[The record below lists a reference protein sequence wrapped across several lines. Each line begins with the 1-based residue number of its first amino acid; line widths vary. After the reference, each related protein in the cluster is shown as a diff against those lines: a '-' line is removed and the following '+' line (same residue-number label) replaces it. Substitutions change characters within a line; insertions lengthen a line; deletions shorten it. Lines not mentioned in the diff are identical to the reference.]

1 MHIGGEPELLD
12 CGLVVRTPTGE
23 SLFAESVYRDCVIG
37 MVEHEFE
44 ANLISLDIHDFSAIL
59 GMDWLESHYATVD
72 GFKKEVVFKK
82 PGKTEVKF
90 CGECKVLPSCV
101 ISAISTRR
109 LLRKGCSAYLAHVID
124 TEARELRL
132 EDIAVVKE
140 FPNVFPDELPRM
152 PPNREAEFSIDLVS
166 KTSPISMA
174 PYRMA
179 PVELKELKV
188 QLQELVEK
196 RFIRPSV
203 SLWGA
208 LVLFVKKNDKTFRLC
223 IDYRQLNKVT
233 VRNKYLLPRIDD
245 LLDQLQGVKVFSKI
259 DLRSGYHQLRIKD
272 VDVPKIAFRTRYGHY
287 EFLVIPFGFTN
298 APATFM
304 DLMNR
309 EFRSYLD
316 RKPLEHKRLTRF
328 RKRQA
333 GYSKIQNCGCNVNC
347 KRLKPWKGS
356 DSEILKSGVLGGVD
370 VGGDC
375 RTTMRIYLQAL
386 DYEIWE
392 VVCDDLFIP
401 RKNALS
407 ELDKKKMSLN
417 SKAMNALFYAL
428 DKKEFHRVSNC
439 SNAYEIWRKLEIVYE
454 ETTSEEEF
462 HEVSNMALMAIGDES
477 DDELDEVTVASGLP
491 DVKNRQAGCWA
502 ECIRIESGLSDLV
515 KRQSGCWAVSLWSIN
530 GLPDFASGKP
540 DILKFKIMAVTHEKV
555 VAYASR
561 QLKKH
566 EQNYPTHDL
575 ELAAVVF
582 ALKTWQHYLYGVMCQ
597 IFTDHKSLKYLFTQK
612 ELNLRQ
618 RRWIELIKDYDCTI
632 DYHPGKTNVVADA
645 LSRKSSSSIAHLRVK
660 YMPLLIELRS
670 LGIELNADNC
680 GALIAKFRV
689 RPTLIDKVHQ
699 MQAQDPQLMKL
710 KKDVQKGNWDNHLPL
725 MEFAYNN
732 NYQASIEMAPYEALY
747 GRKCRTP
754 DRLKVAQ
761 DRQKSYADK
770 RRRELEFEVGDRVF
784 IRISPWKGVLRFRK
798 HGKLSPRYI
807 GPYEIIERIG
817 PLAYRLALPPKLS
830 KIHDVFHVSM
840 LQKYIYDPSHVL
852 SKQPIQLKE
861 DLTYEE
867 EQLEILEDKHQ
878 VLHSK
883 TIPLVKVRW
892 RNHTKEEAT
901 WERKD
906 LMRAQYPY
914 LFLSST

>member
-333 GYSKIQNCGCNVNC
+333 GYSKIQNCGCN
-347 KRLKPWKGS
+347 
-356 DSEILKSGVLGGVD
+356 
-370 VGGDC
+370 
-375 RTTMRIYLQAL
+375 
-386 DYEIWE
+386 
-392 VVCDDLFIP
+392 
-401 RKNALS
+401 
-407 ELDKKKMSLN
+407 
-417 SKAMNALFYAL
+417 

-710 KKDVQKGNWDNHLPL
+710 KKDVQKGLRTNFTVRGDGVLVMGNWDNHLPL

>member
-1 MHIGGEPELLD
+1 M
-12 CGLVVRTPTGE
+12 
-23 SLFAESVYRDCVIG
+23 
-37 MVEHEFE
+37 
-44 ANLISLDIHDFSAIL
+44 
-59 GMDWLESHYATVD
+59 
-72 GFKKEVVFKK
+72 
-82 PGKTEVKF
+82 
-90 CGECKVLPSCV
+90 
-101 ISAISTRR
+101 
-109 LLRKGCSAYLAHVID
+109 ID

-132 EDIAVVKE
+132 EDIVVVKE
-140 FPNVFPDELPRM
+140 FPNVFPDELPMM
-152 PPNREAEFSIDLVS
+152 PPNREAEFSINLVS
-166 KTSPISMA
+166 ETSPISMA

-203 SLWGA
+203 SLLGA

-223 IDYRQLNKVT
+223 IDHRQLNKVT
-233 VRNKYLLPRIDD
+233 
-245 LLDQLQGVKVFSKI
+245 
-259 DLRSGYHQLRIKD
+259 LRIKD
-272 VDVPKIAFRTRYGHY
+272 VDVPKTAFRTRYGHY

-309 EFRSYLD
+309 VFRSYLD
-316 RKPLEHKRLTRF
+316 RF
-328 RKRQA
+328 V
-333 GYSKIQNCGCNVNC
+333 IV
-347 KRLKPWKGS
+347 
-356 DSEILKSGVLGGVD
+356 
-370 VGGDC
+370 
-375 RTTMRIYLQAL
+375 
-386 DYEIWE
+386 
-392 VVCDDLFIP
+392 FI
-401 RKNALS
+401 
-407 ELDKKKMSLN
+407 D
-417 SKAMNALFYAL
+417 
-428 DKKEFHRVSNC
+428 
-439 SNAYEIWRKLEIVYE
+439 
-454 ETTSEEEF
+454 
-462 HEVSNMALMAIGDES
+462 
-477 DDELDEVTVASGLP
+477 
-491 DVKNRQAGCWA
+491 
-502 ECIRIESGLSDLV
+502 
-515 KRQSGCWAVSLWSIN
+515 
-530 GLPDFASGKP
+530 
-540 DILKFKIMAVTHEKV
+540 DILVSSRREEVHAEYLRTILQTLRQKQLYVKFSKCEFWLDRVVFLGHMISAEGIYVDPQKIE
-555 VAYASR
+555 
-561 QLKKH
+561 
-566 EQNYPTHDL
+566 
-575 ELAAVVF
+575 AVVQWERP
-582 ALKTWQHYLYGVMCQ
+582 TNV
-597 IFTDHKSLKYLFTQK
+597 IEK
-612 ELNLRQ
+612 ELNLGQ
-618 RRWIELIKDYDCTI
+618 RRWIKLIKDYDCTI

-710 KKDVQKGNWDNHLPL
+710 KKDVQKGCSQPLPIPEWKWEHITMDFVAGLPRAQKGHDSVWVVVDRLTKAAHFLPFKITYSMDKLGSIYVAEIVRLHRVPVSIISDRDFRFTSKLWTSLQNALGTKLNFSTVFHPQTDGQSERTIQTLEDMLRACVMEFKGNWDNHLPL

-732 NYQASIEMAPYEALY
+732 SYQASIEMAPYEALY

-754 DRLKVAQ
+754 
-761 DRQKSYADK
+761 SYADK
-770 RRRELEFEVGDRVF
+770 RRRELELEVGDRVF

-830 KIHDVFHVSM
+830 RIHDVFHVSM

-867 EQLEILEDKHQ
+867 EPVEILEDKHQ
-878 VLHSK
+878 VLRSK

-901 WERKD
+901 WERED